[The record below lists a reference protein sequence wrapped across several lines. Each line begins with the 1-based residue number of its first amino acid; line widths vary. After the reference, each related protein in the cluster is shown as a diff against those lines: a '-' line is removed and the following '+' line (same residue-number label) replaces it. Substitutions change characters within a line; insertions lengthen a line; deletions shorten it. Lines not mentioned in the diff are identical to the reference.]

1 MALLYDGDLQVWGCN
16 NYGQLGDGTNK
27 NRNHPKSIM
36 KNVREL
42 TCGYAHSMAITNG
55 NQLYIWDA
63 NGNGQVNEGTTTT
76 RHSPVMIANDV
87 KTAAATGSS
96 SIYVTNQG
104 QVYTAGLLYW
114 YNHSIHQP
122 K

>member
-1 MALLYDGDLQVWGCN
+1 MALLYDGDLQVWSCN

-96 SIYVTNQG
+96 IYVTNQG
-104 QVYTAGLLYW
+104 QVYTAGLLY
-114 YNHSIHQP
+114 
-122 K
+122 